1 MLKLNF
7 EKAYKGSIEEE
18 KIIETPI
25 KDIDY
30 RTYSKAKKSDLDA
43 KKSGNAT
50 KQQILG
56 YDFEWETW
64 NFS

>member
-1 MLKLNF
+1 MLLNF
-7 EKAYKGSIEEE
+7 EKAYKGIEEE

-30 RTYSKAKKSDLDA
+30 RTYSKAKSDLDA

-50 KQQILG
+50 KQQILR